1 MAKFAF
7 YPVHAAYKLQ
17 HDKPVVELYGRTQ
30 EKKQLCV
37 AVEGFEPYFYI
48 LPKAKNWDKLIE
60 ELKKL
65 KVEGRDRTITI
76 ARVEKVERKIGI
88 EKQLV
93 LKVFTAIPA
102 DVKHLR
108 DELKEHKQIEEIFD
122 ADIPFV
128 RRFLID
134 ANITPL
140 TRVDVDGEKAE
151 SLYKVPVVKT
161 TVEKITP
168 QDSEIYKQLKVLAL
182 DLETYNPL
190 GEAIVP
196 EKFPI
201 VMAAF
206 AGEKFH
212 RVITWKRFKTK
223 DKSIEFVENETALIH
238 RMVKIIEEQAPDV
251 LLGYFSDGFDLPYL
265 KTRAEHLGI
274 ELNLGLDRSGIRLRH
289 ARETVCRLT
298 GLVHLDIFKFIRK
311 TMFSVLKTSEYTL
324 DAVSK
329 ELLGEGKGKVDLGQL
344 AEIWDKH
351 PEKLEPFC
359 QYNLKDAELTYL
371 LYKNLFD
378 NLLELVKVVGQ
389 SITEVSR
396 MAYSQLVEWY
406 LLRQAFLDERVVP
419 MAPHGDDI
427 GARRGQTFQ
436 GAFVV
441 KPEPGLHKDII
452 VLDFR
457 SLYPSIISAHNISP
471 ETLRCGCCKSAVV
484 PGDKTTWFCQKQK
497 GFISGVIENLIT
509 RRIRVKEIM
518 GKATKSEKRILHA
531 RQYALKTVANS
542 MYGYLGFA
550 AARWYSLE
558 AAKSITA
565 YGRYYINDVIKRA
578 EKAGFQVLYGDTDSV
593 FLSLLGR
600 SRKEAEG
607 FIKKVNSK
615 LPGLMELEFEGFYPR
630 GIFVSV
636 KDAEQGGG
644 AKKKYAL
651 LGEDGEIMIKG
662 FESVKRNYAKIA
674 KEVQEKVLDFVLRD
688 EDVEKAFDYIR
699 KTIKDVREHKI
710 PIDKLI
716 LMTRLQKPLNKYQSI
731 GPHVAAAMRLADAGY
746 PVRAGMMIKYVITE
760 GDGKISARAR
770 LPEEIEQ
777 KDYDTEYYINH
788 QIIPVVEKIFEVL
801 GYTKEQLIEGQL
813 QSKLGSYL

>member
-1 MAKFAF
+1 MTTFAF
-7 YPVHAAYKLQ
+7 YPVSAAYKLQ
-17 HDKPVVELYGRTQ
+17 HDRPVIELYGRTADR
-30 EKKQLCV
+30 KQLCV

-48 LPKAKNWDKLIE
+48 QPKAKNHEKLVG

-65 KVEGRDRTITI
+65 EVAAPDRTITI
-76 ARVEKVERKIGI
+76 TRIEGVERKIGR
-88 EKQLV
+88 EKQPV
-93 LKVFTAIPA
+93 IKVFTQIPG
-102 DVKHLR
+102 DVKRLR
-108 DELKEHKQIEEIFD
+108 DELKSHKAIEEIFD

-134 ANITPL
+134 ANIAPL
-140 TRVDVDGEKAE
+140 ARIDVDGEKAE
-151 SLYKVPVVKT
+151 SLYKVAVVKT
-161 TVEKITP
+161 MIDKITP
-168 QDSEIYKQLKVLAL
+168 QDSDIYTQLKVLAL

-206 AGEKFH
+206 AGERFRK
-212 RVITWKRFKTK
+212 VLTWKRFKTK
-223 DKSIEFVENETALIH
+223 DKSIEFVESEAALI
-238 RMVKIIEEQAPDV
+238 RRIIEIIEKEQPDI

-274 ELNLGLDRSGIRLRH
+274 ELRPGLDRSGIRLSH
-289 ARETVCRLT
+289 ARETVCRIT
-298 GLVHLDIFKFIRK
+298 GIVHLDIFKFIRK
-311 TMFSVLKTSEYTL
+311 TMFSLLRTSEYTL
-324 DAVSK
+324 EAVSQ
-329 ELLGEGKGKVDLGQL
+329 ELLGEGKGGVDVSQL
-344 AEIWDKH
+344 AEAWDKH
-351 PEKLEPFC
+351 PEKLEQFC
-359 QYNLKDAELTYL
+359 RYNLKDAELTYR
-371 LYKNLFD
+371 LYKKLFD

-389 SITEVSR
+389 GITEVSR

-406 LLRQAFLDERVVP
+406 LLKQAFLDGRAVP
-419 MAPHGDDI
+419 LGPHGDDI
-427 GARRGQTFQ
+427 GARRQQTFQ

-471 ETLRCGCCKSAVV
+471 ETLGCGCCRKAVV
-484 PGDKTTWFCQKQK
+484 PGDNSVWFCQKQK
-497 GFISGVIENLIT
+497 GFISGVIESLIT

-518 GKATKSEKRILHA
+518 AKATASEKRVLHA

-578 EKAGFQVLYGDTDSV
+578 EAAGFQVLYGDTDSV
-593 FLSLLGR
+593 FLSLRGR
-600 SRKEAEG
+600 SRAEAEA
-607 FIKKVNSK
+607 FIGKVNTK

-630 GIFVSV
+630 GLFVSL

-651 LGEDGEIMIKG
+651 LGEDGRITIKG
-662 FESVKRNYAKIA
+662 FESVKRNYADIA
-674 KEVQEKVLDFVLRD
+674 REVQERVLDMVLRD
-688 EDVEKAFDYIR
+688 EDVEKAFAYLR
-699 KTIKDVREHKI
+699 KTIREVREHKV
-710 PIDKLI
+710 PIGKVV
-716 LMTRLQKPLNKYQSI
+716 LMTQLQKPLNRYQSI
-731 GPHVAAAMRLADAGY
+731 GPHVAAALRLQKTGH
-746 PVRAGMMIKYVITE
+746 PVGPGMMVKYVIIS
-760 GDGKISARAR
+760 GKGKISERAR
-770 LPEEIEQ
+770 LPEEIGQ
-777 KDYDTEYYINH
+777 KDYDAEYYIAH

-801 GYTKEQLIEGQL
+801 GYSKEQLMGEQL